1 MLDRGDQE
9 QLLHHIEQRRQ
20 EVCAY
25 LRRAKPRAER
35 LTLTSI
41 ISSALAAVLTAGPAL
56 GGPGFTASVG
66 EELGL
71 HGAAAIWRPLCLLA
85 MVVSVV
91 AAITANL
98 SKSRNVE
105 ARIMAAE
112 ICNTELD
119 LLATF
124 LILDQVP
131 LSEAAQMYQ
140 QSSTKVPFVYSEGR
154 QPPVNHNWTWNS

>member
-1 MLDRGDQE
+1 LVERREQE
-9 QLLHHIEQRRQ
+9 QLLQHIEQRRH

-25 LRRAKPRAER
+25 LEHARPRAER
-35 LTLTSI
+35 LTMTSI

-56 GGPGFTASVG
+56 GGAGFTSSVASG
-66 EELGL
+66 LGL
-71 HGAAAIWRPLCLLA
+71 AGAPAVWRPLCVLA

-91 AAITANL
+91 AAISANL

-124 LILDQVP
+124 LELDQVP
-131 LSEAAQMYQ
+131 LSEAAKMYH
-140 QSSTKVPFVYSEGR
+140 QSSTKVPFVYRSSRER
-154 QPPVNHNWTWNS
+154 PADHSWTWS

>member
-1 MLDRGDQE
+1 M
-9 QLLHHIEQRRQ
+9 
-20 EVCAY
+20 
-25 LRRAKPRAER
+25 
-35 LTLTSI
+35 TSI

-56 GGPGFTASVG
+56 GGVSLTDSIAR
-66 EELGL
+66 GL
-71 HGAAAIWRPLCLLA
+71 DLPRSAGVWRPLCLLA

-91 AAITANL
+91 AAISANL

-124 LILDQVP
+124 LELDQVP
-131 LSEAAQMYQ
+131 LNEAAKMYH
-140 QSSTKVPFVYSEGR
+140 QSSTKVPFVYRNSRER
-154 QPPVNHNWTWNS
+154 ITDRSWTWD